1 MLLGTD
7 FLASWELRF
16 NKQSDKDGS
25 GKCNIARGEFGV
37 YVAVYEIDLAEKT
50 KLDRIE
56 GLGSGYN
63 ETTISVPGHGE
74 CRTYIAD
81 DQVIDESLQPVDW
94 YKEMVILGCRY
105 HEFPAR
111 YLSRIEA
118 VQAYADIDEQR
129 SREEWKLI
137 EALRN
142 GI

>member
-1 MLLGTD
+1 MY
-7 FLASWELRF
+7 
-16 NKQSDKDGS
+16 
-25 GKCNIARGEFGV
+25 I
-37 YVAVYEIDLAEKT
+37 AVYEIDLAEKT

-63 ETTISVPGHGE
+63 ETTISVPDYGE

-81 DQVIDESLQPVDW
+81 DQAINESLQPIDW
-94 YKEMVILGCRY
+94 YKEMVLLGCRY
-105 HEFPAR
+105 HEFPAV

-142 GI
+142 GT